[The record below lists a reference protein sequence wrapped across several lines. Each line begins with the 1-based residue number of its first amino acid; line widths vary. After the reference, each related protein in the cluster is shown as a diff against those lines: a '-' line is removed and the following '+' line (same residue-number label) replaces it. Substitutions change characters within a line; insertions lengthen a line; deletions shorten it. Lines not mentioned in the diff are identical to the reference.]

1 MVIGICTRTHLPWF
15 EEFKKACRI
24 LGLECKAI
32 RIGEDDWMDQVRG
45 IDAFFWRVIM
55 GDPSC
60 MAEAHIKIPLIE
72 EMGIPCFPN
81 KKMLW
86 FFDDKIRESLFFRQ
100 NRYPTPKTSIFFDET
115 AARQYAENAE
125 YPIVV
130 KSHCGAGSS
139 GVSLLRTPT
148 EARRLLDRIFRQNSL
163 WGRMVARFYTT
174 PRLKRGDLLLALR
187 HHFRDSWPRYAYFQ
201 EFVHT
206 DCDWR
211 ITTLG
216 PNLVSVFVR
225 RNRPKDFRASGS
237 GLWEKV
243 TLEDLPTDACDL
255 ALHISNTHG
264 FTSMTYDFMRH
275 RGNWVIGEMSYSF
288 LLNDVYTETLFLRDS
303 NGYRTSEPI
312 PVGVMHLCALLDLSL
327 PEESPIPPS
336 TRSRD
341 VV

>member
-15 EEFKKACRI
+15 EEFQNACRI
-24 LGLECKAI
+24 LGLEFRVI
-32 RIGEDDWMDQVRG
+32 YIGQDDWIDQIKG
-45 IDAFFWRVIM
+45 IDAFLWRVIM

-60 MAEAHIKIPLIE
+60 MAEAHTKIPLIE
-72 EMGIPCFPN
+72 EMGIPCFPS

-100 NRYPTPKTSIFFDET
+100 NNYPTPNTWIFFDET
-115 AARQYAENAE
+115 SARKHAEKAE

-139 GVSLLRTPT
+139 GVGLLRTPRD
-148 EARRLLDRIFRQNSL
+148 AHRLLDRIFSQNSI
-163 WGRMVARFYTT
+163 WERIVSRFYVT
-174 PRLKRGDLLLALR
+174 PRLRRGDLLLALR

-201 EFVHT
+201 EFVQT

-216 PNLVSVFVR
+216 SDLVSVFVR

-243 TLEDLPTDACDL
+243 AIEDLPTEACDL
-255 ALHISNTHG
+255 ALQISNTHG
-264 FTSMTYDFMRH
+264 FTSMTYDFMKHENR
-275 RGNWVIGEMSYSF
+275 WVMGEMSYSF
-288 LLNDVYTETLFLRDS
+288 LLNDIYTQTLFRRDAGKYLPS
-303 NGYRTSEPI
+303 API
-312 PVGVMHLCALLDLSL
+312 PVGVMHLCAMLSL
-327 PEESPIPPS
+327 PFPGESTSPS
-336 TRSRD
+336 PSQNQH
-341 VV
+341 V